1 MSDLNRIFSPDGA
14 CAAVLPGWRSRP
26 QQLAMAE
33 AVERRLQSWRIAGR
47 SRYRTGKTLAYLS
60 PALLSGGKVVIS
72 TGTKA
77 LQDQLF
83 HRDLP
88 AARRALKSPVKVALL
103 KGPRQLRL
111 PPPPCN
117 AI

>member
-1 MSDLNRIFSPDGA
+1 MFDLKQFFSSDGA
-14 CAAVLPGWRSRP
+14 CAAVLPGWRARS

-33 AVERRLQSWRIAGR
+33 AVERAITDHSVLLAEAGTG
-47 SRYRTGKTLAYLS
+47 TGKTLAYLI

-88 AARRALKSPVKVALL
+88 AARQALKSPVRS
-103 KGPRQLRL
+103 GWR
-111 PPPPCN
+111 C
-117 AI
+117 